1 MADAKQ
7 KILIVDDEELVLK
20 SLKRE
25 FMDADFETILA
36 GSAKEGL
43 DILEKTSVDVVITD
57 VMMPEMDGLEF
68 LEIVRDTYPGITRI
82 ILSGFVEEA
91 MVISAITRRIATSYL
106 TKPWVTKSFR
116 KNIEQT
122 LQLRKTLEDQA
133 LLSLISRID
142 NLPTLPMIYQEFEQ
156 AVAKDLS
163 VKKIAGIVQEDVS
176 ISTRLLQVVNSAYY
190 GQGKISSID
199 RAIMALGLK
208 FVKDI
213 VFTVSLIEQMNWT
226 PDQNQHLEQIF
237 LHSSLVS
244 YAIKALYETAFGK
257 KLEDIYASA
266 GITHDIGRLI
276 LLQFFPERYE
286 EVFAYQKENPK
297 KDFYTCE
304 IDLGY
309 ANMTH
314 CELGAY
320 FLNWWNLPDTNI
332 KLALFHHAHIPTSDN
347 ETPEISEIFYYANL
361 WVNLLMKEYDVEP
374 TQISDFFSNLISEEK
389 IREIEEQLMERIES
403 NR

>member
-1 MADAKQ
+1 MSDNKQ

-25 FMDADFETILA
+25 FFDADFETVLA
-36 GSAKEGL
+36 ASAKEGL
-43 DILEKTSVDVVITD
+43 EILASKNVDVVITD
-57 VMMPEMDGLEF
+57 VQMPEMNGLEF
-68 LEIVRDTYPGITRI
+68 LEIVKDKYPGITRI

-91 MVISAITRRIATSYL
+91 MVISAITRRVATSYF
-106 TKPWVTKSFR
+106 TKPWVTKSFK

-142 NLPTLPMIYQEFEQ
+142 KLPTLPVIYQEFEQ
-156 AVAKDLS
+156 AVARDMP

-213 VFTVSLIEQMNWT
+213 VFAVSLIEQMDWT
-226 PDQNQHLEQIF
+226 PDQTRHLERIF

-244 YAIKALYETAFGK
+244 FGIKAVYETAFDK
-257 KLEDIYASA
+257 KLNDTYASA

-286 EVFAYQKENPK
+286 AVFSHHLENPD
-297 KDFYTCE
+297 KDFQTCE

-332 KLALFHHAHIPTSDN
+332 KLALFHHAHVPSADIN
-347 ETPEISEIFYYANL
+347 APEISEVFYFVNL
-361 WVNLLMKEYDVEP
+361 WVNFLMGDYQVDDGPV
-374 TQISDFFSNLISEEK
+374 TDFFGRLLSK
-389 IREIEEQLMERIES
+389 DQYKTIENDLMERIEAQK
-403 NR
+403 

>member
-1 MADAKQ
+1 MSDKKQ
-7 KILIVDDEELVLK
+7 KILIVDDEALVLK

-25 FMDADFETILA
+25 FFDADFETLLA

-43 DILEKTSVDVVITD
+43 EILKNMPVDVVVTD
-57 VMMPEMDGLEF
+57 IQMPEMNGLEF
-68 LEIVRDTYPGITRI
+68 LEIVKDKYPGITRI
-82 ILSGFVEEA
+82 ILSGFVEEST
-91 MVISAITRRIATSYL
+91 VISAITRRVATSYL

-122 LQLRKTLEDQA
+122 LVLRKTLEDQA
-133 LLSLISRID
+133 LLSLISQID
-142 NLPTLPMIYQEFEQ
+142 KLPTLPMIYQEFEQ
-156 AVAKDLS
+156 AVAKDFP

-213 VFTVSLIEQMNWT
+213 VFTVSLIEQMDWT
-226 PDQNQHLEQIF
+226 PDQTRHLEWIF

-244 YAIKALYETAFGK
+244 FVIKAVYESAFRK
-257 KLEDIYASA
+257 KLDDIYASA

-276 LLQFFPERYE
+276 LLQFFPDRYE
-286 EVFAYQKENPK
+286 EVFTYQKENPD
-297 KDFYTCE
+297 KDFQSCE
-304 IDLGY
+304 KELGY

-332 KLALFHHAHIPTSDN
+332 KLALFHHAHIPACDT
-347 ETPEISEIFYYANL
+347 ETPEISEIFYYTNL
-361 WVNLLMKEYDVEP
+361 WVNLVMNDHQVEP
-374 TQISDFFSNLISEEK
+374 ENISQFFGNILSEAK
-389 IREIEEQLMERIES
+389 IAEIESELMQRIQAHK
-403 NR
+403 